1 MKVFNPMLGC
11 LQEFKI
17 PQNKSDNEIQG
28 FEYSRK
34 DKRQKLG

>member
-1 MKVFNPMLGC
+1 MKVFNPMLG
-11 LQEFKI
+11 FKI